1 MIIHD
6 IKCVFVHIPKTG
18 GQSVEKTL
26 YPKMKAPT
34 ETNYDIFTGW
44 DDKNKIWMQHATM
57 QQINELYKHD
67 VTNYF
72 KFAFV
77 RNPYAR
83 AVSDYFWMQ
92 SEIKKNDS
100 FLNYLQEAGEF
111 KRRLTI
117 KRNNKWRG
125 DHVIPQFDFLFDKS
139 ENKLVDFIGRL
150 ENFQTDFDKVCDYL
164 KIPRKKLSRQLVA
177 KKRKHYTEYYDD
189 ETKQIV
195 AEKYAKDIEYF
206 GYKFGE

>member
-77 RNPYAR
+77 RNPYACC
-83 AVSDYFWMQ
+83 VGLFLMQ

-100 FLNYLQEAGEF
+100 FLNYLQEA
-111 KRRLTI
+111 
-117 KRNNKWRG
+117 
-125 DHVIPQFDFLFDKS
+125 
-139 ENKLVDFIGRL
+139 ENLNEDL
-150 ENFQTDFDKVCDYL
+150 Q
-164 KIPRKKLSRQLVA
+164 
-177 KKRKHYTEYYDD
+177 
-189 ETKQIV
+189 
-195 AEKYAKDIEYF
+195 
-206 GYKFGE
+206 